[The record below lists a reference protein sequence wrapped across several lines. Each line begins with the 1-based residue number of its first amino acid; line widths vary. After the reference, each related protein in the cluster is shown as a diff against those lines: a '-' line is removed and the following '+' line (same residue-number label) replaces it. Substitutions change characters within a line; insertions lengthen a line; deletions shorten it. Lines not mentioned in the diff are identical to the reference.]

1 MPIRAVEH
9 PDDPAP
15 AEDVL
20 ISAEPQPAVRE
31 NFTFVHS
38 LRGIAA
44 MWVVLFHAAEGRH
57 IDALLASIPHWA
69 TLVFELGNN
78 GVAIFFALSGFVI
91 AHSLRNDWIT
101 PGYVGRFALRRSIRL
116 DPSYWASMILFV
128 AFAGIS
134 AAVKGEA
141 FGLPPFKDVI
151 ANITYTQ
158 LFAGVPSINIVY
170 WTLCYEVQ
178 FYLVLIL
185 FVMAAQRFGRGVY
198 LLALAAALAWGS
210 GLLTSPI
217 QGLFVDRW
225 HCFYIGALACWAKS
239 SRMSLVGFVL
249 LALVLFGSAQTL
261 FTIISVGTAAA
272 LLIAS
277 KTGYIRHGLGWRPLL
292 FLGTISYSLYLTHN
306 PITGAS
312 FFLLERLGLPDWAA
326 LVATI
331 AACIAGAAVFWY
343 LVERPT
349 MSLARHVKLPRNRE
363 VEFGFA
369 ALAAP
374 AS

>member
-1 MPIRAVEH
+1 LPIRAIEGAEGS
-9 PDDPAP
+9 AP
-15 AEDVL
+15 AKEVL
-20 ISAEPQPAVRE
+20 ISAKPQPAVRE
-31 NFTFVHS
+31 NYTFVHS

-44 MWVVLFHAAEGRH
+44 MWVVLFHAEEGRH
-57 IDALLASIPHWA
+57 IDTLLASIPHWA
-69 TLVFELGNN
+69 NLVFDLGNN

-128 AFAGIS
+128 GFAGLS

-141 FGLPPFKDVI
+141 FGLPPFKVI
-151 ANITYTQ
+151 AANVTYTQ
-158 LFAGVPSINIVY
+158 LFAGLPSINVVY

-198 LLALAAALAWGS
+198 LIALAAALAWGS
-210 GLLTSPI
+210 GLLANPI
-217 QGLFVDRW
+217 QGLFLDRW
-225 HCFYIGALACWAKS
+225 HCFYLGALACWAKS
-239 SRMSLVGFVL
+239 SRMSLAGFVL
-249 LALVLFGSAQTL
+249 LALVLSASEPGL

-272 LLIAS
+272 LLAANG
-277 KTGYIRHGLGWRPLL
+277 TGYIKRGLAWRPLL

-306 PITGAS
+306 PITGAA
-312 FFLLERLGLPDWAA
+312 FFVLERLGVSQLVA

-331 AACIAGAAVFWY
+331 AACVAGAAIFW
-343 LVERPT
+343 LVVERPT
-349 MSLARHVKLPRNRE
+349 MSLARRVKLPRNRE
-363 VEFGFA
+363 VESGFA
-369 ALAAP
+369 AMAAP
-374 AS
+374 TS